1 MGLQSVYNGLFF
13 CQTTRLF
20 RTQIIIQTR
29 PFALRQKFQ
38 IKVFDSS
45 QLEIDW
51 LCNNYISVELY
62 STDDGPI

>member
-1 MGLQSVYNGLFF
+1 MGLQSIYNGLFF

-45 QLEIDW
+45 QLEM
-51 LCNNYISVELY
+51 
-62 STDDGPI
+62 